1 MNSRVATSLE
11 SIKHRPFYRD
21 RKVDRFQAAIVA
33 HAQSRRNRNH
43 DGSKRCDLL
52 PGDSLFMA
60 RACTDQ
66 PPESLLKGAHTPDAS
81 GISQRIA
88 ARVTSSDVN
97 NADPRELL
105 MGDRKFVWGA
115 RTYVMGIL
123 NVTPDSFSG
132 DGTGNDLQRAVGLA
146 LSFEDD
152 GADIIDIGGE
162 SSRPQSVYNDA
173 HPVPP
178 EEEAR
183 RVIPVIEA
191 LRGRLS
197 IPISIDTQKSTVASL
212 AVMSGASIVNDV
224 SMLGADSGVADVI
237 AGLDVPLIINHTR
250 RRAVYPSGVVAE
262 VIEDLRRTAKLIE
275 DAGLPSSKVI
285 LDPGI
290 GFGKTVQ
297 QSIDMQRGLSKLVDL
312 GYPVLIGTSR
322 KSSIGKVLGLP
333 MDQRIEG
340 TAATVALAIERG
352 ADIVRVHDV
361 KEMVRVARMSDAIV
375 RGWSPKA

>member
-1 MNSRVATSLE
+1 
-11 SIKHRPFYRD
+11 
-21 RKVDRFQAAIVA
+21 
-33 HAQSRRNRNH
+33 
-43 DGSKRCDLL
+43 
-52 PGDSLFMA
+52 
-60 RACTDQ
+60 
-66 PPESLLKGAHTPDAS
+66 
-81 GISQRIA
+81 
-88 ARVTSSDVN
+88 
-97 NADPRELL
+97 

-162 SSRPQSVYNDA
+162 SSRPQSVYNNA
-173 HPVPP
+173 HPVSP
-178 EEEAR
+178 EEEAQ

-224 SMLGADSGVADVI
+224 SMLGSDSGMADVV

-250 RRAVYPSGVVAE
+250 RRAVYPSGVITE
-262 VIEDLRRTAKLIE
+262 VIEDLRRTAKLVE
-275 DAGLPSSKVI
+275 DAGLTPSKVI

>member
-1 MNSRVATSLE
+1 MTS
-11 SIKHRPFYRD
+11 
-21 RKVDRFQAAIVA
+21 
-33 HAQSRRNRNH
+33 N
-43 DGSKRCDLL
+43 
-52 PGDSLFMA
+52 
-60 RACTDQ
+60 
-66 PPESLLKGAHTPDAS
+66 
-81 GISQRIA
+81 
-88 ARVTSSDVN
+88 DVN

-105 MGDRKFVWGA
+105 IGNRRFIWGA
-115 RTYVMGIL
+115 RTYVMGVL

-132 DGTGNDLQRAVGLA
+132 DGTGDDFQRAVDLA
-146 LSFEDD
+146 LRFEDD

-162 SSRPQSVYNDA
+162 SSRPRSVYKDA
-173 HPVPP
+173 RPVPS
-178 EEEAR
+178 EEEAQ

-191 LRGRLS
+191 LSGRLG

-212 AVMSGASIVNDV
+212 AIAAGASMVNDV
-224 SMLGADSGVADVI
+224 SMLGADAGMAEAVAV
-237 AGLDVPLIINHTR
+237 LDVPLIINHTR
-250 RRAVYPSGVVAE
+250 ARAVYPSGVVPD
-262 VIEDLRRTAKLIE
+262 VIEDLRRAAALAE

-297 QSIDMQRGLSKLVDL
+297 QSIDMQRGLSQLVDL

-322 KSSIGKVLGLP
+322 KSSIGEVLGLP
-333 MDQRIEG
+333 PDQRIEG

-375 RGWSPKA
+375 RGWSPGA

>member
-1 MNSRVATSLE
+1 
-11 SIKHRPFYRD
+11 
-21 RKVDRFQAAIVA
+21 
-33 HAQSRRNRNH
+33 
-43 DGSKRCDLL
+43 
-52 PGDSLFMA
+52 
-60 RACTDQ
+60 
-66 PPESLLKGAHTPDAS
+66 
-81 GISQRIA
+81 
-88 ARVTSSDVN
+88 
-97 NADPRELL
+97 

-162 SSRPQSVYNDA
+162 SSRPQSVYNNA
-173 HPVPP
+173 HPVSP
-178 EEEAR
+178 EEEAQ

-224 SMLGADSGVADVI
+224 SMLGSDSGMADVV

-250 RRAVYPSGVVAE
+250 RRAVYPSGVITE
-262 VIEDLRRTAKLIE
+262 VIEDLRRTAKLVE
-275 DAGLPSSKVI
+275 DAGLTPSKVI

-361 KEMVRVARMSDAIV
+361 KEMVRVARMSDAVV

>member
-1 MNSRVATSLE
+1 M
-11 SIKHRPFYRD
+11 
-21 RKVDRFQAAIVA
+21 
-33 HAQSRRNRNH
+33 
-43 DGSKRCDLL
+43 
-52 PGDSLFMA
+52 
-60 RACTDQ
+60 
-66 PPESLLKGAHTPDAS
+66 
-81 GISQRIA
+81 
-88 ARVTSSDVN
+88 TSSDVN

-105 MGDRKFVWGA
+105 IGDRKFVWGA
-115 RTYVMGIL
+115 RTYVMGVL

-173 HPVPP
+173 RPVPS

-191 LRGRLS
+191 LRGRLG

-212 AVMSGASIVNDV
+212 AVVSGASMVNDV
-224 SMLGADSGVADVI
+224 SMLGADSGAADVI

-262 VIEDLRRTAKLIE
+262 VIEDLHRTAKLVE
-275 DAGLPSSKVI
+275 DAGLPPSKVI

>member
-1 MNSRVATSLE
+1 M
-11 SIKHRPFYRD
+11 
-21 RKVDRFQAAIVA
+21 
-33 HAQSRRNRNH
+33 
-43 DGSKRCDLL
+43 
-52 PGDSLFMA
+52 
-60 RACTDQ
+60 
-66 PPESLLKGAHTPDAS
+66 
-81 GISQRIA
+81 
-88 ARVTSSDVN
+88 TSSDVN
-97 NADPRELL
+97 NADPRELII
-105 MGDRKFVWGA
+105 GDSRFVWGA
-115 RTYVMGIL
+115 KTYVMGVL

-132 DGTGNDLQRAVGLA
+132 DGTGDDSQRAVELA
-146 LSFEDD
+146 LRFEDD

-162 SSRPQSVYNDA
+162 SSRPRSLYKDA
-173 HPVPP
+173 RPVPSD
-178 EEEAR
+178 EEVQ

-191 LRGRLS
+191 LSGRLG

-212 AVMSGASIVNDV
+212 AIASGASMVNDV
-224 SMLGADSGVADVI
+224 SMLGADPEMAETA

-250 RRAVYPSGVVAE
+250 SRAKYPTGVVHE
-262 VIEDLRRTAKLIE
+262 VIEDLRRAAALAE
-275 DAGLPSSKVI
+275 DAGLMSSKVI

-297 QSIDMQRGLSKLVDL
+297 QSIDLQRGLSKLVDL

-322 KSSIGKVLGLP
+322 KSSIGEVLGLP
-333 MDQRIEG
+333 ADQRIEG

>member
-1 MNSRVATSLE
+1 
-11 SIKHRPFYRD
+11 
-21 RKVDRFQAAIVA
+21 
-33 HAQSRRNRNH
+33 
-43 DGSKRCDLL
+43 
-52 PGDSLFMA
+52 
-60 RACTDQ
+60 
-66 PPESLLKGAHTPDAS
+66 
-81 GISQRIA
+81 
-88 ARVTSSDVN
+88 
-97 NADPRELL
+97 

-162 SSRPQSVYNDA
+162 SSRPQSVYNNA
-173 HPVPP
+173 HPVSP

-224 SMLGADSGVADVI
+224 SMLGSDSGMADVV

-250 RRAVYPSGVVAE
+250 RRAVYPSGVVTE
-262 VIEDLRRTAKLIE
+262 VIEDLRRTSKLVE
-275 DAGLPSSKVI
+275 DAGLTPSKVI

-361 KEMVRVARMSDAIV
+361 KEMVRVARMSDAVV

>member
-1 MNSRVATSLE
+1 
-11 SIKHRPFYRD
+11 
-21 RKVDRFQAAIVA
+21 
-33 HAQSRRNRNH
+33 
-43 DGSKRCDLL
+43 
-52 PGDSLFMA
+52 
-60 RACTDQ
+60 
-66 PPESLLKGAHTPDAS
+66 
-81 GISQRIA
+81 
-88 ARVTSSDVN
+88 
-97 NADPRELL
+97 

-162 SSRPQSVYNDA
+162 SSRPQSVYNNA
-173 HPVPP
+173 HPVSP
-178 EEEAR
+178 EEEAQ

-224 SMLGADSGVADVI
+224 SMLGSDSGMADVV

-262 VIEDLRRTAKLIE
+262 VIEDLRRTAKLVE
-275 DAGLPSSKVI
+275 DAGLTPSKVI

-361 KEMVRVARMSDAIV
+361 KEMVRVARMSDAVV

>member
-1 MNSRVATSLE
+1 M
-11 SIKHRPFYRD
+11 
-21 RKVDRFQAAIVA
+21 
-33 HAQSRRNRNH
+33 
-43 DGSKRCDLL
+43 
-52 PGDSLFMA
+52 
-60 RACTDQ
+60 
-66 PPESLLKGAHTPDAS
+66 
-81 GISQRIA
+81 
-88 ARVTSSDVN
+88 TSSDVN
-97 NADPRELL
+97 NANPRELL

-162 SSRPQSVYNDA
+162 SSRPQSVYNNA
-173 HPVPP
+173 HPVSP

-224 SMLGADSGVADVI
+224 SMLGSDSGMADVV

-262 VIEDLRRTAKLIE
+262 VIEDLHRTAKLVE
-275 DAGLPSSKVI
+275 DAGLTPSKVI

>member
-1 MNSRVATSLE
+1 M
-11 SIKHRPFYRD
+11 
-21 RKVDRFQAAIVA
+21 
-33 HAQSRRNRNH
+33 
-43 DGSKRCDLL
+43 
-52 PGDSLFMA
+52 PGDSLFV
-60 RACTDQ
+60 ACSYTGQ
-66 PPESLLKGAHTPDAS
+66 LPESFLQGPHTPDAS
-81 GISQRIA
+81 GNSQRIA
-88 ARVTSSDVN
+88 ARVTNSDVN

-105 MGDRKFVWGA
+105 IGDSKFVWGA
-115 RTYVMGIL
+115 RTYVMGVL

-132 DGTGNDLQRAVGLA
+132 DGTGDDLQRAVDLA
-146 LSFEDD
+146 LSFEDN

-162 SSRPQSVYNDA
+162 SSRQKSVYKDA
-173 HPVPP
+173 RPVPS

-191 LRGRLS
+191 LCGRLG

-212 AVMSGASIVNDV
+212 AVVSGASMVNDV
-224 SMLGADSGVADVI
+224 SMLGADSGMAEVI

-250 RRAVYPSGVVAE
+250 TRAVYPSGVVPE
-262 VIEDLRRTAKLIE
+262 VIEDLRRAAKLVE
-275 DAGLPSSKVI
+275 DAGLLPSKVI

-333 MDQRIEG
+333 ADQRIEG

-375 RGWSPKA
+375 RGWSPKT